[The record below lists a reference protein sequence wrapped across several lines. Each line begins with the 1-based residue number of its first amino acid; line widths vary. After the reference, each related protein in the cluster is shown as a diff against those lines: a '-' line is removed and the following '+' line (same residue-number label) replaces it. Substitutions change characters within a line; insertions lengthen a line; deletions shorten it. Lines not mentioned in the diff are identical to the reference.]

1 MDELQKAFA
10 SQSPLVGS
18 SIRTAIKMTNGGE
31 RTLRQ
36 PDNEIL
42 SLERH
47 VAEWLV
53 EAIKQEKY

>member
-1 MDELQKAFA
+1 
-10 SQSPLVGS
+10 
-18 SIRTAIKMTNGGE
+18 MTNGGE

-42 SLERH
+42 SLEIR

-53 EAIKQEKY
+53 EAIKQEKSIYLSSEF